1 MNVDAPGGVPTVDVA
16 AWRSGD
22 GIDRAEVAAS
32 VDHALR
38 TSGFLLVTDH
48 GVPAELAAAVRRHA
62 SRFFALPA
70 EVKEPYRCRVGGRG
84 WIPPGAESNSY
95 AAGVAAPPDLKESFA
110 LGHPVPDAVLDPV
123 WPTEVPELQASAE
136 PYLDHVWALALDLFE
151 LFAAALGLPAGT
163 LVQHASAAVSQC
175 NINRYPSLAVTGRPE
190 PGQFR
195 IGAHSD
201 FGVLTILDRQVGY
214 GGLQIQALDG
224 TWLDAPHVPGALTVN
239 IGDLLAHWTGGRW
252 RSTFHRV
259 LPPSERDPGE
269 ELLSLVAFCGVAPS
283 TLVETFPVEGAQR
296 REPILAGD
304 YMLAKLTQIDV
315 VDATPQAT
323 TDAG

>member
-1 MNVDAPGGVPTVDVA
+1 VSGDGPSGVPTLDVMSWRTGDA
-16 AWRSGD
+16 AE
-22 GIDRAEVAAS
+22 RAEVAQS
-32 VDHALR
+32 VDDALR
-38 TSGFLLVTDH
+38 TSGFLLLVDH
-48 GVPAELAAAVRRHA
+48 GVPDELAAAVRRC
-62 SRFFALPA
+62 SSVFFALPA

-110 LGHPVPDAVLDPV
+110 IGRAVADAPSAPV
-123 WPTEVPELQASAE
+123 WPAEVPELQTVAE
-136 PYLDHVWALALDLFE
+136 PYLDHVWRLALDLFE

-175 NINRYPSLAVTGRPE
+175 NVNRYPSLAVTGPPA

-214 GGLQIQALDG
+214 GGLQIQARDG

-269 ELLSLVAFCGVAPS
+269 ELLSLVSFCGVAPS
-283 TLVETFPVEGAQR
+283 TLVETFPVDGAVR
-296 REPILAGD
+296 REPVLAGD
-304 YMLAKLTQIDV
+304 YMRAKLTEIDV
-315 VDATPQAT
+315 VDVVP
-323 TDAG
+323 G